1 VEEKADAN
9 PEELNVPD
17 EMSGGSCLAVGVIL
31 AAILMAVVVF
41 PIWPLLGMAVGSGGW
56 FENWVMPV
64 LFVSPLL
71 LLLAVL
77 LAAAFLW
84 TKNRVLLGLGTA
96 MVLIVG
102 IAFAP
107 LWTG

>member
-1 VEEKADAN
+1 VEEKADTD
-9 PEELNVPD
+9 PEGLNDPD
-17 EMSGGSCLAVGVIL
+17 EMSGGSCLATGVIL
-31 AAILMAVVVF
+31 AAIIMAVTAF
-41 PIWPLLGMAVGSGGW
+41 PLWSLLGMAVGSGGW

-77 LAAAFLW
+77 LAVAFLW
-84 TKNRVLLGLGTA
+84 TKNRVLLGLGAA

-102 IAFAP
+102 VAFAL